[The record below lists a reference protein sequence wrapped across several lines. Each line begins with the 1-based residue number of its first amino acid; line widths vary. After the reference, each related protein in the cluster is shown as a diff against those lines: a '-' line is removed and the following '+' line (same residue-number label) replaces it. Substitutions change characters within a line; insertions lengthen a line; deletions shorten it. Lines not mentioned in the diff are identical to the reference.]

1 MKKKLKEKNLG
12 SNLTEF
18 RESDNSLPRI
28 KLWENVGSIPRI
40 KIGFENKGT
49 LKIEDEEMVID
60 DLDFSVLQ
68 W

>member
-1 MKKKLKEKNLG
+1 MKQF
-12 SNLTEF
+12 NLTEF
-18 RESDNSLPRI
+18 RESDNSLQSI
-28 KLWENVGSIPRI
+28 KLWENVGRITRI